1 MGGGH
6 RHWVCGG
13 SVHNRVGRV
22 LKQDGHM
29 CVSEGGGVLRQE
41 GQTVQ
46 PRDKLPPK

>member
-1 MGGGH
+1 MGAWG
-6 RHWVCGG
+6 
-13 SVHNRVGRV
+13 VHVHVGRV

-29 CVSEGGGVLRQE
+29 CVSVGRGGGARQE